1 MAITINGT
9 TGISGVDGSAGTPA
23 LQGSDPNT
31 GIYSPG
37 ANQVAVA
44 TNGVGR
50 LFVDASGG
58 LQQYRDG
65 SGTTALFEATG
76 NSTVEISRASSVS
89 TPGSARLLVSAY
101 GRLGIE
107 SDDHITFSTGTQGA
121 SIAERLRITSAGL
134 VGIGTSSPAYK
145 CDIDVTGSALRLNST
160 TTGAALV
167 ISSDDAANAKIEF
180 GDESDNDRGA
190 ITYDNPNNALIFQAN
205 AAERLRIA
213 NTGALGLSGANYGS
227 SGQVLT
233 SQGSGSAPQWATPAG
248 GKILQVLQDTK
259 TDTDSTTNS
268 IANSVTI
275 SGLSQAITMS
285 AATNRVLV
293 MAQVSISGESNSE
306 AALSLYRG
314 TTQIYLGN
322 SGTGVRASVPVGMGW
337 SSAGWQGNS
346 ASIVF
351 VDTPG
356 TGTHSYT
363 VRFGGNGSSRIW
375 VNRTGR
381 NGTSD
386 PLNASSITLME
397 VAA

>member
-9 TGISGVDGSAGTPA
+9 GSITGLTAGGLPDGSVTAADIETS
-23 LQGSDPNT
+23 LDLT
-31 GIYSPG
+31 GKTVTLP
-37 ANQVAVA
+37 
-44 TNGVGR
+44 
-50 LFVDASGG
+50 
-58 LQQYRDG
+58 
-65 SGTTALFEATG
+65 SGT
-76 NSTVEISRASSVS
+76 
-89 TPGSARLLVSAY
+89 
-101 GRLGIE
+101 
-107 SDDHITFSTGTQGA
+107 
-121 SIAERLRITSAGL
+121 
-134 VGIGTSSPAYK
+134 
-145 CDIDVTGSALRLNST
+145 
-160 TTGAALV
+160 
-167 ISSDDAANAKIEF
+167 
-180 GDESDNDRGA
+180 
-190 ITYDNPNNALIFQAN
+190 
-205 AAERLRIA
+205 
-213 NTGALGLSGANYGS
+213 
-227 SGQVLT
+227 
-233 SQGSGSAPQWATPAG
+233 G